1 MTALNTMPCFLVRTY
16 IRTRVS
22 PWLLVKPYV
31 LPSCFASQ
39 HASYTFVVL
48 TRCIDSA
55 TVVLSVLLPLI
66 PQEEVK
72 EEARSSAQD
81 KVDKFLASQGS
92 ILSKPIDP
100 FKANGEGEVGWRVVG
115 EEDVGTARRDVC
127 GRKRQAREGQVGEHS
142 VVWLLCQLNCAFIP

>member
-1 MTALNTMPCFLVRTY
+1 M
-16 IRTRVS
+16 
-22 PWLLVKPYV
+22 
-31 LPSCFASQ
+31 

-48 TRCIDSA
+48 TRCTDSA

-72 EEARSSAQD
+72 EEVRSSAQD

-115 EEDVGTARRDVC
+115 EEDVGTARRNV
-127 GRKRQAREGQVGEHS
+127 
-142 VVWLLCQLNCAFIP
+142 

>member
-1 MTALNTMPCFLVRTY
+1 MFCITTVNPCFLH
-16 IRTRVS
+16 ICS
-22 PWLLVKPYV
+22 AH
-31 LPSCFASQ
+31 S
-39 HASYTFVVL
+39 
-48 TRCIDSA
+48 DSA
-55 TVVLSVLLPLI
+55 TVVFSVLLPLI
-66 PQEEVK
+66 PQEEAK

-115 EEDVGTARRDVC
+115 EEDVGTARRNVC

-142 VVWLLCQLNCAFIP
+142 VVWLLCQLNCVFIP